1 VSDHAATRGPE
12 SLLWWAGS
20 DRGLG
25 EDARGRRSGWRPENM
40 RKRGFAPATVID
52 VGAAYGTPA
61 LYAAFPEAYHVMI
74 DPLADYE
81 PALRERLG
89 EVRGEYLIAAVGDSE
104 GTQTM
109 RVDPSAPWTSSFMRS
124 RATADVVPAER
135 SERGRLGDAGPNA
148 EERRIEVT
156 TLDRLAAEGGWT
168 APFGLKVDT
177 EGYEDRVILGAASV
191 LEQTQ
196 FVIAEVS
203 VAPRYDGGYSFADF
217 VALMQSRGFALCD
230 LIDASKP
237 DPAGCLSY
245 VDACFRR
252 RSRD

>member
-1 VSDHAATRGPE
+1 VSDPEATRGPE
-12 SLLWWAGS
+12 GLLWRAGGG
-20 DRGLG
+20 DRELG
-25 EDARGRRSGWRPENM
+25 EDARGSGSGWRPENM

-74 DPLADYE
+74 EPLVDYE
-81 PALRERLG
+81 PSLRKRLG
-89 EVRGEYLIAAVGDSE
+89 DVRGEYLIAAAGDSQ

-124 RATADVVPAER
+124 RAPAGVVPA
-135 SERGRLGDAGPNA
+135 DAAPNT

-156 TLDRLAAEGGWT
+156 TLDRLAAERGWT

-177 EGYEDRVILGAASV
+177 EGYEDRVILGASRV
-191 LEQTQ
+191 LERTQ

-203 VAPRYDGGYSFADF
+203 VAPRYEGGYSFADF

-237 DPAGCLSY
+237 DPAGCISY

-252 RSRD
+252 RSRG